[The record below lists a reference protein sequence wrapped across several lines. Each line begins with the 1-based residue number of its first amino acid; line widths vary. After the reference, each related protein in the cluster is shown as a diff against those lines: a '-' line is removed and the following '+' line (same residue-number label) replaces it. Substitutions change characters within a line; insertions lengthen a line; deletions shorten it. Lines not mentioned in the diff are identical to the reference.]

1 MRKMNGY
8 RDGGGGRGGG
18 GDGREPLLQL
28 PIFHFAPL
36 SPPLPLLNISSHLPL
51 EPKFVSL
58 STGHHFFR
66 CV

>member
-1 MRKMNGY
+1 MG

-18 GDGREPLLQL
+18 GDGREPLLQSQSSIL
-28 PIFHFAPL
+28 HPF
-36 SPPLPLLNISSHLPL
+36 PPPPLLNISSHLPL